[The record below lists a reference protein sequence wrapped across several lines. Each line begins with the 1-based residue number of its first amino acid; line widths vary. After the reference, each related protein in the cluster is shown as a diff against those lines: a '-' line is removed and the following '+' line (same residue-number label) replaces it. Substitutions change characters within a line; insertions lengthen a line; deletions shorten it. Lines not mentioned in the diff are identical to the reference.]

1 MLKKIKRMFKSKYQE
16 DLNTNKVNSR
26 LFLKNKNRMINILK
40 NYSILNLKY
49 FPNLKMM
56 KLYYRYL
63 TI

>member
-1 MLKKIKRMFKSKYQE
+1 MLKKIKRISKSKYQE
-16 DLNTNKVNSR
+16 DLNTNKVNS
-26 LFLKNKNRMINILK
+26 LFFLKNKNKEINILK

-56 KLYYRYL
+56 ELYYRYL